1 MRSKHIGHGLTG
13 VVAFAA
19 LATISGTAAG
29 QTYQKQQTPPATQG
43 GAQPAAK
50 VDKDTVEA
58 FAIALNAVQ
67 EIRSE
72 YSEKIMQA
80 REPAFARELQ
90 QESQAEMIEAVEG
103 AGLSVDKYNA
113 LATQMQAN
121 PEFRGRVERA
131 LGKQ

>member
-1 MRSKHIGHGLTG
+1 MRSKHNGHGLTG
-13 VVAFAA
+13 VVTFAA

-29 QTYQKQQTPPATQG
+29 QTYQKQQTAPATQ

-50 VDKDTVEA
+50 VDKETVEA

-90 QESQAEMIEAVEG
+90 QESQAEMLEAVEE

-121 PEFRGRVERA
+121 PEFRERVERA